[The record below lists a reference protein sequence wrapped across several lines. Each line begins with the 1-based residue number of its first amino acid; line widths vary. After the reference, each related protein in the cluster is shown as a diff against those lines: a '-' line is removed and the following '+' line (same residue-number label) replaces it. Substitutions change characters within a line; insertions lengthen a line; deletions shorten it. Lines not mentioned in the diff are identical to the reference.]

1 MDELQVIQR
10 LAIIEAQLLLVSQ
23 HLGIPCPPFVSTV
36 LQGGPMGAPPSP
48 GFGPPAAPQPAYVN
62 EVVALA
68 RAGNKIEAIKLFRES
83 TGCSLMEAKEAVEK
97 IV

>member
-1 MDELQVIQR
+1 MDEHQVIQR
-10 LAIIEAQLLLVSQ
+10 MAVIEAQLLLVSQ
-23 HLGIPCPPFVSTV
+23 HLGLPCPPFVSTV
-36 LQGGPMGAPPSP
+36 LQGAPMGAPPP

-68 RAGNKIEAIKLFRES
+68 RAGKTIDAIKLFRES
-83 TGCSLMEAKEAVEK
+83 TGASLMEAKEAVEK